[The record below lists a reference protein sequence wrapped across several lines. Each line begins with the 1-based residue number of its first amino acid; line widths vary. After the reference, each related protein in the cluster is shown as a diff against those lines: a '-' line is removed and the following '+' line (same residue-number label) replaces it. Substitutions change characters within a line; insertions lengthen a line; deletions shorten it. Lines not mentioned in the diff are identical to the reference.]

1 MYCTFQESFGRM
13 QYLLDIYLFDQS
25 DIDLNSEVLMWPQS
39 INPIYDQND
48 DVSRQICGIHNKHF
62 ITFTKLKCIDTIDVQ
77 G

>member
-1 MYCTFQESFGRM
+1 MCCMFQESFGRM

-48 DVSRQICGIHNKHF
+48 DVSMLRS
-62 ITFTKLKCIDTIDVQ
+62 
-77 G
+77 